1 MLLEM
6 LELKVPFSNLKPQEI
21 VRALMNG
28 SPLPQ
33 VERPPSFACAPSLT
47 TPCHWSMSFMTL
59 ASLFKGFEVP
69 TRIRLRGT
77 VRYISAWGA
86 QVHQCWKA

>member
-1 MLLEM
+1 MLCTYLHYCRRFKVVMGRESSLQMLLEM

-33 VERPPSFACAPSLT
+33 VVPPPSFACAPSFM
-47 TPCHWSMSFMTL
+47 TPCHRSMSVVACSSINL
-59 ASLFKGFEVP
+59 RYLP
-69 TRIRLRGT
+69 T
-77 VRYISAWGA
+77 
-86 QVHQCWKA
+86 Q